1 MSVRHPVLIGE
12 YELTLDDKKRLL
24 VPAEIRRAI
33 PPEFGESFYCVR
45 GVNRVPWLYAERY
58 YEELVMQVPT
68 DMTPGE
74 DALAYDQLVFGMASK
89 LAWDK
94 AGRILLPDRL
104 VRQAE
109 LGKDVTLVGVKDHLE
124 LWSRAQWE
132 ARREELESR
141 ALEVFARA
149 RQARQNSSVQP
160 VMPVT
165 QVMPVQQPTVR

>member
-33 PPEFGESFYCVR
+33 PPEFGEAFYCVR
-45 GVNRVPWLYAERY
+45 GVNRAPWLYAERY
-58 YEELVMQVPT
+58 YEERVMQVES
-68 DMTPGE
+68 DMTPDE
-74 DALAYDQLVFGMASK
+74 DALAYNQLVFGMASK
-89 LAWDK
+89 LSWDK

-109 LGKDVTLVGVKDHLE
+109 LGRDVTLVGVKDHLE
-124 LWSRAQWE
+124 LWGRDAWESR
-132 ARREELESR
+132 RDELENR

-149 RQARQNSSVQP
+149 RQARQNPSAQP
-160 VMPVT
+160 VLPA
-165 QVMPVQQPTVR
+165 QLPTVR